1 MKDQY
6 RILNMMNA
14 TGKTIL
20 LRRSIHCA
28 ISWGVIVVKLCNCAK
43 VGRLVKGF
51 GGGVLSIV
59 MMLPTEHS

>member
-1 MKDQY
+1 
-6 RILNMMNA
+6 MNA

-28 ISWGVIVVKLCNCAK
+28 ISWGVIVVKLCNCAR
-43 VGRLVKGF
+43 VGLLVKGF